1 MRALGATMLASGLL
15 LATVPIA
22 SADQVRDGQWAIK
35 QFDVEKVW
43 SVTRGEGIKV
53 AVIDD
58 GVDASNPDLA
68 GQVLPGFDPGGKG
81 REAKS
86 ESGHG
91 TSMSALIAAK
101 GHGAGGGDGVTGLAP
116 GVKILPI
123 YKNSASNSD
132 AIPEGIRWAVDNGA
146 KVINISQAGKVGNSK
161 WVLEAIAYAAS
172 KDVLIVAGAGNDGA
186 GLASPASAPGVLAVG
201 AVDQSGKVWAKS
213 NFGPGLMLTAPGVEI
228 VSAGSCSGSQYCMAS
243 GTSDATAYVSAAA
256 ALVRAKYP
264 NLTAGQ
270 VANRLVKSAK
280 APSTSAAPKLP
291 DDRYGYG
298 TIRPYEALTQD
309 IPAGPAQGPLT
320 KPDAGGA
327 SGSSAPS
334 AAATAPGGTLPGG
347 TDPGQQAMED
357 PGDFSIV
364 GKGLVVAAVILVVL
378 AVLAIIVIVVLVKAS
393 KRRRA
398 ARAGQPP
405 VPPYGYPQAQPPY
418 PNQPYGNQ
426 PPPQEYPPYGSQPPQ
441 QPPYQ
446 NPYGSGGN
454 Q

>member
-1 MRALGATMLASGLL
+1 
-15 LATVPIA
+15 
-22 SADQVRDGQWAIK
+22 
-35 QFDVEKVW
+35 
-43 SVTRGEGIKV
+43 
-53 AVIDD
+53 
-58 GVDASNPDLA
+58 
-68 GQVLPGFDPGGKG
+68 DPGGKG

-270 VANRLVKSAK
+270 VANRLVK
-280 APSTSAAPKLP
+280 
-291 DDRYGYG
+291 
-298 TIRPYEALTQD
+298 
-309 IPAGPAQGPLT
+309 
-320 KPDAGGA
+320 
-327 SGSSAPS
+327 
-334 AAATAPGGTLPGG
+334 
-347 TDPGQQAMED
+347 
-357 PGDFSIV
+357 
-364 GKGLVVAAVILVVL
+364 
-378 AVLAIIVIVVLVKAS
+378 
-393 KRRRA
+393 
-398 ARAGQPP
+398 
-405 VPPYGYPQAQPPY
+405 
-418 PNQPYGNQ
+418 
-426 PPPQEYPPYGSQPPQ
+426 
-441 QPPYQ
+441 
-446 NPYGSGGN
+446 
-454 Q
+454 